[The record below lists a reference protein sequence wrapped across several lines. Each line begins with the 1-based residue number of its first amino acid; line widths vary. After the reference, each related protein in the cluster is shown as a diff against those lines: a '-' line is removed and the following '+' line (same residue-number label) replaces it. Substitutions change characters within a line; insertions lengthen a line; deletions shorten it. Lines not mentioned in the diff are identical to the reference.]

1 MRKFTIVE
9 AVAVPMPDD
18 NIDTDQIIPARFLRK
33 PRKDGYQDFLF
44 HDSRF
49 RSDGSAN
56 SNYVLNLERYRSAE
70 IIVAGKNFACG
81 SSREG
86 AVYALADYGIRSI
99 IAPSFS
105 DIFFNNALI
114 NGLLPVRLIED
125 EVSEILGWMDS
136 TTADSVIRVDL
147 VKEEIRAGDKTYR
160 FSVSGLK
167 RRCML
172 EGLDEISLT
181 RTYADQIEEFERRH
195 RDAMPWLIR
204 DNDEQARP

>member
-56 SNYVLNLERYRSAE
+56 SDYVLNLERYRSAE

-114 NGLLPVRLIED
+114 NGLLPVRLTED
-125 EVSEILGWMDS
+125 EVSDILGWIDS
-136 TTADSVIRVDL
+136 TTANSVIRVDL
-147 VKEEIRAGDKTYR
+147 VKEEILAGDKTYR

-181 RTYADQIEEFERRH
+181 RTYADQIEEFERGH

-204 DNDEQARP
+204 ANDKKARQ